1 MKHLVIEGGDNLGK
15 NSLIEALCRY
25 YSYNN
30 VAIRHFDKPPKGLTP
45 KETLE
50 FQFQV
55 FYKEMMF
62 ADYIH
67 EMIDSDDRGY
77 HENVLIWN
85 RSHLGEYV
93 YSQMFRG
100 INKRDISTKLRTF
113 EERNQLSN
121 IHLITLTA
129 SPKFFLDQEDGESFS
144 QNIEDKSRELQLFKE
159 AHALSLIPN
168 KRLIKVNQGNSYRGK
183 DIIFDEVLEFINE
196 LALTNTVKNLM
207 KN

>member
-1 MKHLVIEGGDNLGK
+1 MKHIIIEGGDRLGK
-15 NSLIEALCRY
+15 DTLLKRLCDHFN
-25 YSYNN
+25 YNN
-30 VAIRHFDKPPKGLTP
+30 VTIRHFDKPPKGLTP

-50 FQFQV
+50 FQFEV
-55 FYKEMMF
+55 FYKEMLF
-62 ADYIH
+62 ATYID
-67 EMIDSDDRGY
+67 ENIDSDDRGY
-77 HENVLIWN
+77 HDNVLIWN

-113 EERNQLSN
+113 EERNDLGN
-121 IHLITLTA
+121 VHLITLTA

-159 AHALSLIPN
+159 AHALSLIPH

-183 DIIFDEVLEFINE
+183 DIIFNEVLDLLDE
-196 LALTNTVKNLM
+196 K
-207 KN
+207 